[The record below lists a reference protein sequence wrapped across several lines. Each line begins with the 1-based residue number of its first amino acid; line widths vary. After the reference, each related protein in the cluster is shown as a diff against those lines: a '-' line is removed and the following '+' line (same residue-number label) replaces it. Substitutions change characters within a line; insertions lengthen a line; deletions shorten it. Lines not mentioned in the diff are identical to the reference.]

1 MLQIAKYIAALCL
14 CAAAAPAWAGEQSRL
29 GETPAA
35 CTVLVAD
42 EGESVAEVSARY
54 GCARA

>member
-1 MLQIAKYIAALCL
+1 MLGFAKYIAALCL
-14 CAAAAPAWAGEQSRL
+14 CAAAVPAWAGEQNRL

-35 CTVLVAD
+35 CTVLVSED
-42 EGESVAEVSARY
+42 GDNLAEVRARY